1 MVLRLFPLVA
11 YLAAAAYLVCW
22 LISQLQAIYQRVRA
36 WRLQRRM
43 VFSLKA
49 WSKVGK
55 GHDFLIYLAG
65 ALLGGLVTFWLVQ
78 VFIQEWLLV
87 IFAVLALLSDEL
99 RVSPKETQLLEVMIF
114 FDRMAAHI
122 VDNQD
127 LFEVL
132 TKVIQELP
140 EGNVQKGVREA
151 VLHHRSGTSFESSL
165 KVMRGIDSFLDEFVL
180 TLQLS
185 GWRNGPGSSLILNRL
200 LIRAGRRWD
209 RNSRLL
215 LIKDKNRTC
224 FRFGRASLVTGL
236 WVILISNSSAL
247 ALVMAGRTVI
257 VWSGL
262 ALLCS
267 GLVFYLIVSTQWL
280 RYFLAV
286 SIFIL
291 AFVSYANSLVV
302 PIPSWIQV
310 ETISHRSDR
319 VGDTGMVIPQV
330 STVHQELTASFQR
343 LSVLNNQP
351 GVESTTPTSIPTLIA
366 VPTMILKSPVMIS
379 TRIIPEELD
388 PCCLRSH
395 QPR

>member
-1 MVLRLFPLVA
+1 
-11 YLAAAAYLVCW
+11 
-22 LISQLQAIYQRVRA
+22 
-36 WRLQRRM
+36 M

-49 WSKVGK
+49 WSKFSE
-55 GHDFLIYLAG
+55 GHDILIYLLG

-87 IFAVLALLSDEL
+87 IFAVLAVLSEEL

-114 FDRMAAHI
+114 FDRLGTRI
-122 VDNQD
+122 KEDQD

-151 VLHHRSGTSFESSL
+151 VLRRRSGTSFENSL

-180 TLQLS
+180 TLKLS
-185 GWRNGPGSSLILNRL
+185 GWRNGPGLSLILNRL
-200 LIRAGRRWD
+200 LIRAGRKWD

-247 ALVMAGRTVI
+247 ALVMAGRAVI
-257 VWSGL
+257 IWSGL

-280 RYFLAV
+280 RRFLAV
-286 SIFIL
+286 TIFII
-291 AFVSYANSLVV
+291 AFVSYANSLDV

-319 VGDTGMVIPQV
+319 VGDTGMVIPQI

-343 LSVLNNQP
+343 LAALNNQP
-351 GVESTTPTSIPTLIA
+351 VAEASTPTSIPTPIA
-366 VPTMILKSPVMIS
+366 GPTMILKPPVLIS
-379 TRIIPEELD
+379 TPIIPEELD
-388 PCCLRSH
+388 PCSLRSH
-395 QPR
+395 QPK

>member
-1 MVLRLFPLVA
+1 MALRLFPLVA
-11 YLAAAAYLVCW
+11 YLAAAAYLAGW
-22 LISQLQAIYQRVRA
+22 LLSQLRAIYQRVQA

-43 VFSLKA
+43 AFSLKA

-55 GHDFLIYLAG
+55 GHDFLIYMSG
-65 ALLGGLVTFWLVQ
+65 ALLGGLVTFWLAQ

-87 IFAVLALLSDEL
+87 IFVVLALLSDDL
-99 RVSPKETQLLEVMIF
+99 RISLKETQLLEAMVF
-114 FDRMAAHI
+114 FDRLAAHT

-127 LFEVL
+127 LFEAL

-151 VLHHRSGTSFESSL
+151 VLRRRSGTSFENSL
-165 KVMRGIDSFLDEFVL
+165 EVMRGIDSFLDEFVL
-180 TLQLS
+180 TLKLS
-185 GWRNGPGSSLILNRL
+185 AWRNGSGLSLILNRL
-200 LIRAGRRWD
+200 LVRVGRKWD

-247 ALVMAGRTVI
+247 ALVMAGRAVI
-257 VWSGL
+257 FWALL
-262 ALLCS
+262 ALICS

-280 RYFLAV
+280 RRFLAI
-286 SIFIL
+286 SIFIF
-291 AFVSYANSLVV
+291 AFVSYSNSLFV

-310 ETISHRSDR
+310 ETISHRSDK
-319 VGDTGMVIPQV
+319 VEDTGMEFPQV
-330 STVHQELTASFQR
+330 STVHQEVTASFQR
-343 LSVLNNQP
+343 PEALINQP
-351 GVESTTPTSIPTLIA
+351 VVEATTPTSIPAPIA
-366 VPTMILKSPVMIS
+366 VPTKILQLPVLIS
-379 TRIIPEELD
+379 TPTIPEVLD

>member
-1 MVLRLFPLVA
+1 MALHVFPLVA
-11 YLAAAAYLVCW
+11 YLAAAAYLICW
-22 LISQLQAIYQRVRA
+22 LLSQSRAIYQRVRA

-49 WSKVGK
+49 WSKVGESYEI
-55 GHDFLIYLAG
+55 LIYMAG
-65 ALLGGLVTFWLVQ
+65 ALLGGLVTFWVVQ

-87 IFAVLALLSDEL
+87 IFVVLALLSEEM
-99 RVSPKETQLLEVMIF
+99 RVSPKEKQLLEVMVF
-114 FDRMAAHI
+114 FDRLAKHI

-151 VLHHRSGTSFESSL
+151 ILRRRSGTSFENSL
-165 KVMRGIDSFLDEFVL
+165 KVMRRIDSFLDEFVL

-185 GWRNGPGSSLILNRL
+185 GWGNGPGLGLILNRL
-200 LIRAGRRWD
+200 LIRAGRKWD

-236 WVILISNSSAL
+236 WVILISNSPAL
-247 ALVMAGRTVI
+247 ALVMVSRTII

-267 GLVFYLIVSTQWL
+267 GLVFYFIVFTHWL
-280 RYFLAV
+280 RRLLAV
-286 SIFIL
+286 SIFII
-291 AFVSYANSLVV
+291 AFVSFANSLVV
-302 PIPSWIQV
+302 PIPSWLQV

-319 VGDTGMVIPQV
+319 AGDTSMVIPQI
-330 STVHQELTASFQR
+330 STVHQKLTASFQR
-343 LSVLNNQP
+343 PAALNNQP
-351 GVESTTPTSIPTLIA
+351 VAEATTPTSITTPTVL
-366 VPTMILKSPVMIS
+366 PTMTVTPIVFLS
-379 TRIIPEELD
+379 TPFVPEVLD